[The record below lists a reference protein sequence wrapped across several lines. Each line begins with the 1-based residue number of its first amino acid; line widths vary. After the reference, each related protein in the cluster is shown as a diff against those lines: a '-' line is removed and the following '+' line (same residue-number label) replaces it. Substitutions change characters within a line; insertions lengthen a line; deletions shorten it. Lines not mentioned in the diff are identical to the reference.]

1 MNDTYRLNVLAL
13 GSFGR
18 HLGRCVVKLLSSVWL
33 LVLIDMGNT
42 RAVLTGRTHEL
53 FIDTSIQDFWR
64 MLGLSMEA
72 GKIKPFGLNIP
83 EETVEQRFYVT
94 ISTYVGDNTPLKA

>member
-33 LVLIDMGNT
+33 LVLIDMGTT

-53 FIDTSIQDFWR
+53 YIHLSSLACLTHTAKPKWNARQIREFTNITR
-64 MLGLSMEA
+64 MC
-72 GKIKPFGLNIP
+72 
-83 EETVEQRFYVT
+83 
-94 ISTYVGDNTPLKA
+94 